1 MLEYAASR
9 RQIAAR
15 PSSPHAMLAIISV
28 HVALLA
34 LVMSANMDLPAR
46 FPKVRPLIRIS
57 VPPEPPPNPVQS
69 ARTQPPRRQMLI
81 DRPTHP
87 APLVSVQQPGTTEP
101 SINPTPIATVGTSV
115 LPVLSQ
121 PQATTPIRHDAL
133 LLTPPWELKPPY
145 PASKLASEQEA
156 TLRLRLTI
164 DEQGRVVAVDP
175 VGTADRVFL
184 DSARRYLMAHWR
196 YAPATQDGHAVA
208 SSLTVTLQFELD
220 G

>member
-34 LVMSANMDLPAR
+34 LVMSAKMDMPVR
-46 FPKVRPLIRIS
+46 FPRTPPLIPIHLA
-57 VPPEPPPNPVQS
+57 PEPPPNPVHVTRPQPEKHQTFVD
-69 ARTQPPRRQMLI
+69 RTTNLVPPVSLQPPI
-81 DRPTHP
+81 TSDPN
-87 APLVSVQQPGTTEP
+87 S
-101 SINPTPIATVGTSV
+101 NPTPVATGGSS
-115 LPVLSQ
+115 LIPVIPQ
-121 PQATTPIRHDAL
+121 PQATAPIHHDAL

-145 PASKLASEQEA
+145 PASKLLSEQEA

-164 DEQGRVVAVDP
+164 DEHGRVTAVDP
-175 VGTADRVFL
+175 VGPADRVFL

-196 YAPATQDGHAVA
+196 YAPATSDGQAVG
-208 SSLTVTLQFELD
+208 STLTVTLQFQLD

>member
-1 MLEYAASR
+1 MLEYAAGR

-34 LVMSANMDLPAR
+34 LVMSAKMDLPVS
-46 FPKVRPLIRIS
+46 FPKLPPLIRIS
-57 VPPEPPPNPVQS
+57 VPPEPPPNPVPS
-69 ARTQPPRRQMLI
+69 ARPQPPRQQTGI
-81 DRPTHP
+81 DRTTD
-87 APLVSVQQPGTTEP
+87 LVPPVSLQQPGASEP
-101 SINPTPIATVGTSV
+101 STNPTSIATGDTSV
-115 LPVLSQ
+115 LPALPQ

-145 PASKLASEQEA
+145 PVSKLASEQEA

-164 DEQGRVVAVDP
+164 DEHGKVIAVDP
-175 VGTADRVFL
+175 VGAADPVFL

-196 YAPATQDGHAVA
+196 YAPATQDGHAVG
-208 SSLTVTLQFELD
+208 SSLTVTLQFQLD

>member
-1 MLEYAASR
+1 MLEYAVSR

-34 LVMSANMDLPAR
+34 LVMSAKMDLPMS
-46 FPKVRPLIRIS
+46 FPKVPPLIRIN
-57 VPPEPPPNPVQS
+57 VPPEPPPNRVQS
-69 ARTQPPRRQMLI
+69 ARPQPPRHPMVI
-81 DRPTHP
+81 DRTTDLV
-87 APLVSVQQPGTTEP
+87 PLVSLQQPGTTEP
-101 SINPTPIATVGTSV
+101 STNPTPIATGGTSV
-115 LPVLSQ
+115 LPVLPQS
-121 PQATTPIRHDAL
+121 QATMPIRHDAL

-164 DEQGRVVAVDP
+164 DEQGRVIAVDP
-175 VGTADRVFL
+175 VGAADRVFL